1 MKSDSP
7 FELPLK
13 PGHTTTEFWLVILTG
28 LISTALAAISLLDV
42 GWAVGAITVL
52 TLAYTGTRSRLKQ
65 IQANAEAELV
75 KSEIR
80 IAEAEAMHDITQL
93 DGLKD
98 LPKAD

>member
-1 MKSDSP
+1 MKTE

-42 GWAVGAITVL
+42 AWAVGAITLL
-52 TLAYTGTRSRLKQ
+52 TLAYTGTRSRLKH
-65 IQANAEAELV
+65 IQAQAEADLL
-75 KSEIR
+75 KSDVR
-80 IAEAEAMHDITQL
+80 IAEAEALNDIHQL
-93 DGLKD
+93 HTLAE